1 MIVRR
6 SDAGQRPPYVAKL
19 GSMSS
24 MPSRPDNAAAPLGRL
39 LYIEDNA
46 VNTLVVE
53 ELVAMRP
60 QLRLD
65 CAVDGRQGVA
75 MAQALQPDLIL
86 LDLHLPDCSGYEVLQ
101 RLRAEPRTAHIPC
114 IAVSADNSPED
125 RRRAKAAGFA
135 AYWTKP
141 LDFKAFLQG
150 LDDFFAPKP

>member
-1 MIVRR
+1 MT
-6 SDAGQRPPYVAKL
+6 ST
-19 GSMSS
+19 
-24 MPSRPDNAAAPLGRL
+24 PSRPDNSTAALGRL

-46 VNTLVVE
+46 VNTLVVK

-60 QLRLD
+60 QLQLD
-65 CAVDGRQGVA
+65 CAIDGRQGLER
-75 MAQALQPDLIL
+75 AQALQPDLIL

-101 RLRAEPRTAHIPC
+101 RLRAGPATAHIPC

-125 RRRAKAAGFA
+125 QRQAKAAGFA

-150 LDDFFAPKP
+150 LDDFFAPKR

>member
-6 SDAGQRPPYVAKL
+6 HGAGLDPPYLAKL
-19 GSMSS
+19 GPMTS
-24 MPSRPDNAAAPLGRL
+24 MPSRPDNSATTLGRL

-53 ELVAMRP
+53 ELVGMRP

-65 CAVDGRQGVA
+65 CAVDGGQGVA

-86 LDLHLPDCSGYEVLQ
+86 LDLHLPDCSGYEVLE
-101 RLRAEPRTAHIPC
+101 RLRAEPLTAHIPC
-114 IAVSADNSPED
+114 IAVSADGSPED
-125 RRRAKAAGFA
+125 QRLAKAAGFA

-141 LDFKAFLQG
+141 IDFKAFLQG